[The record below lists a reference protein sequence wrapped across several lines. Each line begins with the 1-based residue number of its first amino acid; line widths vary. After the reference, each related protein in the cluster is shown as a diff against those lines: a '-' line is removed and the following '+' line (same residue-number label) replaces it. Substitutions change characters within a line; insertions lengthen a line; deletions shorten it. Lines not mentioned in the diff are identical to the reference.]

1 MRTQVISNKAV
12 VGFFIGTIILALFP
26 FYSSAATAKLTNK
39 AVDLS
44 CMQDA
49 ISTREDGIAT
59 AFDTFNEDVAEA
71 LAARKTALV
80 AAWGIEST
88 ADRSKAIKAAWS
100 DWKKAKKAAHT
111 ELKSERKQVWA
122 DFKTTAKS
130 TCRISLPKEEALEK
144 DSSGSLSL

>member
-88 ADRSKAIKAAWS
+88 ADR
-100 DWKKAKKAAHT
+100 KKAKKAAHT

>member
-39 AVDLS
+39 SVDLS

-49 ISTREDGIAT
+49 VSTREDGIAA
-59 AFDTFNEDVAEA
+59 AFTTFNEDVEEA

-80 AAWGIEST
+80 AAWGIE
-88 ADRSKAIKAAWS
+88 DKVERSKAIKTAWA
-100 DWKKAKKAAHT
+100 DWKTAKKAAHT
-111 ELKSERKQVWA
+111 ELKAERKQVWA
-122 DFKTTAKS
+122 DFKTTAKT
-130 TCRISLPKEEALEK
+130 TCRITLPKEEGLEK
-144 DSSGSLSL
+144 DSSGSISL